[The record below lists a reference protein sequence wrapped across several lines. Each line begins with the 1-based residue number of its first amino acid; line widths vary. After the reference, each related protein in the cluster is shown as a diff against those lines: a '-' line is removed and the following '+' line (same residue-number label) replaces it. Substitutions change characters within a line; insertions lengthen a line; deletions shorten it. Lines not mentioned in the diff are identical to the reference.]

1 MATGG
6 FAKGRKAW
14 GHCQRCGFRFLL
26 NMLVHDG
33 QIQGLL
39 VCDSCFDPKHPL
51 ETIPSL
57 SDPIALHNATG
68 DMDKLNSNPITVFE
82 IDFLNPGVFV
92 DGVFE

>member
-1 MATGG
+1 MGASYARGS
-6 FAKGRKAW
+6 KAW

-26 NMLVHDG
+26 NKLVHDG

-39 VCDSCFDPKHPL
+39 VCDSCFDDKHPQERL
-51 ETIPSL
+51 APL
-57 SDPIALHNATG
+57 ADPVALRHATG
-68 DMDKLNSNPITVFE
+68 DMDKLSSNPITVFE